1 MKSSYLLSRSVVFT
15 TAFLLASPT
24 LCLASKMLQSKTTIN
39 NNIEIIDINSSS
51 NGEVYKSWVN
61 RFPKES
67 PLFNYSAKEDPE
79 QALLAVHES
88 LAFAMQWLPTAIVS
102 RLASFPYQK
111 SGPSA
116 ILIRG
121 LPIDVDIPPTPIKA
135 SVFDDAGDR
144 DTDPSTLVP
153 IAESWLLGISR
164 LMGFPTGAPL
174 ATGDRGGLIRDIT
187 QNADDVDDLP
197 MHRDYPDVARDPK
210 FAIVEPEIFIL
221 FGVRGDVDDSGAKTV
236 VMDSKKLL
244 DMMDPTDRALLR
256 TTTVQTEIKL
266 PNGEYLSIGR
276 PFHPVIDNEEDGT
289 STITLNNLPKAR
301 YVSPDGGGKT
311 VEAYNRISQL
321 AFDKGERV
329 NLKAGDMLIIQNSR
343 LTHGRTKFYNTGSCL
358 TSGRWLIKAYVT
370 SRLWKIPG
378 ETSLSDAA
386 HTDYPNLNPMG
397 WGGFRRQD

>member
-1 MKSSYLLSRSVVFT
+1 MWSVVFT
-15 TAFLLASPT
+15 IALLATFPT
-24 LCLASKMLQSKTTIN
+24 SFASKMLQFKTSGIN
-39 NNIEIIDINSSS
+39 NNIEIIDIRSNST
-51 NGEVYKSWVN
+51 GEVYKSWED

-67 PLFNYSAKEDPE
+67 PLFHYNAEQDPE
-79 QALLAVHES
+79 EALLAVHES
-88 LAFAMQWLPTAIVS
+88 LAFVMQWLPTAIIS
-102 RLASFPYQK
+102 RLASFPFQK

-116 ILIRG
+116 ILLRG
-121 LPIDVDIPPTPIKA
+121 LPIDVDIQPTPIKA

-144 DTDPSTLVP
+144 ETDPSTALVP

-164 LMGFPTGAPL
+164 LMGFPTGAPFG
-174 ATGDRGGLIRDIT
+174 TGDRGGLIRDIT
-187 QNADDVDDLP
+187 QAADDVNDLP
-197 MHRDYPDVARDPK
+197 MHRDYPDVALDPK

-236 VMDSKKLL
+236 VMDSKRLL

-266 PNGEYLSIGR
+266 PNGDYMAVGR
-276 PFHPVIDNEEDGT
+276 PFLPIIDNKEDGT
-289 STITLNNLPKAR
+289 SIVTLNNLPKAR
-301 YVSPDGGGKT
+301 YVSPDGGAQT
-311 VEAYNRISQL
+311 VEAYKRISQL

-343 LTHGRTKFYNTGSCL
+343 LVHGRTKFYNIGSCL
-358 TSGRWLIKAYVT
+358 ASGRWLIKTYVT
-370 SRLWKIPG
+370 NRLWKIPG

-397 WGGFRRQD
+397 WGGFRHQD

>member
-1 MKSSYLLSRSVVFT
+1 MWSDVFT
-15 TAFLLASPT
+15 IALLVTFPT
-24 LCLASKMLQSKTTIN
+24 CFASKMLQFKTSSIN
-39 NNIEIIDINSSS
+39 NNIEIIDIKSDAI
-51 NGEVYKSWVN
+51 GEVYKSWED

-67 PLFNYSAKEDPE
+67 PLFHYNAKQDPE
-79 QALLAVHES
+79 EALLAVHES
-88 LAFAMQWLPTAIVS
+88 LAFVMQWLPTAIIS
-102 RLASFPYQK
+102 RLASFPFQK

-116 ILIRG
+116 ILLRG
-121 LPIDVDIPPTPIKA
+121 LPIDVDIQPTPIKA

-144 DTDPSTLVP
+144 EIDPSTALVP

-187 QNADDVDDLP
+187 QNADDVNDLP

-236 VMDSKKLL
+236 VMDSKRLL

-266 PNGEYLSIGR
+266 SNGEYMAVGR
-276 PFHPVIDNEEDGT
+276 PFLPIIDNKEDGT
-289 STITLNNLPKAR
+289 SVVTLNNLPKAR
-301 YVSPDGGGKT
+301 YVSPDGGAQT
-311 VEAYNRISQL
+311 VEAYKRISQL
-321 AFDKGERV
+321 AFDNGERV

-343 LTHGRTKFYNTGSCL
+343 LVHGRTKFYNIGSCL
-358 TSGRWLIKAYVT
+358 ASGRWLIKTYVT
-370 SRLWKIPG
+370 NRLWKIPG

-397 WGGFRRQD
+397 WGGFRHQD